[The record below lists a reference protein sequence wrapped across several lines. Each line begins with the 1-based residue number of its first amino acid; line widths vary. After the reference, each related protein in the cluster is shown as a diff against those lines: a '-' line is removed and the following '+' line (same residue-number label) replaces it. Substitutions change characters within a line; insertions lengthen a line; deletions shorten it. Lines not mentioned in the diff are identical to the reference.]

1 MHLLGE
7 NGGGYLVADLDAR
20 ELSYWKVLAS

>member
-1 MHLLGE
+1 MRRLRD

-20 ELSYWKVLAS
+20 ELAYRKVLAS

>member
-1 MHLLGE
+1 MHLLSE

-20 ELSYWKVLAS
+20 ELAYRKVLAA